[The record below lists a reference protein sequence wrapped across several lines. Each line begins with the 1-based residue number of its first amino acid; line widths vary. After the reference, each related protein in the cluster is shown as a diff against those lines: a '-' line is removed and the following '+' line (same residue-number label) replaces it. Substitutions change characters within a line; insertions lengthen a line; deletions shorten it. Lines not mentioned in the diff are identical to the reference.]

1 MHDGTSGFKPLPL
14 NIFLLLF
21 IMQRDSQTKEQVP
34 EPGNGI
40 SGISAS
46 HLLPIAILALVSLV
60 VYFNSLT
67 NGFVYDDYA
76 TIVENKYIQHP
87 AKSLPSLFSR
97 SYFNIASGEASYRPV
112 ATLSYYLIYSIGE
125 LNATYYH
132 LFSVLLH
139 ALNVIL
145 VYLLANVII
154 KNRHSALIAGL
165 LFACHPALTE
175 AVDAISYNEDLLA
188 AAFFF
193 LAFICYAGI
202 NTGKVKSCIKVYVLS
217 LFSFLLA
224 LLSKEMAITLP
235 AVIFLYDLAIRDAGG
250 RSFSLKSILHTIKDR
265 IYFYSGYVAVGLF
278 YLYLRFVAF
287 YHPGESIKPFY
298 GSLIERIIYLPA
310 HIFSFIKLA
319 VFPADLNA
327 DYVFSYPDGL
337 FETNYLIGFVVVSGL
352 VAGSFF
358 IYKKS
363 KVIFFGLWW
372 FLISLSPVYNLIPLF
387 NPFADRY
394 LYIPLV
400 GFCVVVAVVLND
412 FLQSRWFRPRASS
425 MITSML
431 VIIIVGLYSTA
442 TIARNRDWKDGLTL
456 WSKTVKSSPNSSVAH
471 GSLGR
476 AYQELGRT
484 DEAVE
489 EYKKAIAIYP
499 DDYKAHYNLGVV
511 YDQQGLL
518 DTAVQSY
525 QRAIQINPAYPNA
538 HFNIGIIYQK
548 QGLMD
553 KAIGHFRNVT
563 ELDPA
568 DFQARNNLGV
578 AFAVQGNL
586 DKAIQEWG
594 KVLEIDPANK
604 SARENI
610 LKAGEMIKKSD

>member
-1 MHDGTSGFKPLPL
+1 M
-14 NIFLLLF
+14 NQ
-21 IMQRDSQTKEQVP
+21 QRNSQTKEQVP
-34 EPGNGI
+34 EPGNGV
-40 SGISAS
+40 SGNSAS

-87 AKSLPSLFSR
+87 GKNLPSLFSR
-97 SYFNIASGEASYRPV
+97 SYFNMASGEASYRPV

-145 VYLLANVII
+145 VYLLSNLII
-154 KNRHSALIAGL
+154 KNRYSALIAGL

-193 LAFICYAGI
+193 MAFICYAGI
-202 NTGKVKSCIKVYVLS
+202 KTGEVKSCIKVYGLS

-250 RSFSLKSILHTIKDR
+250 RSFSLTSILHTIKDR

-327 DYVFSYPDGL
+327 DYVFSYPGGF
-337 FETNYLIGFVVVSGL
+337 FETNNLIGLVVVSGL

-372 FLISLSPVYNLIPLF
+372 FLICLSPVYNLIPLF

-400 GFCVVVAVVLND
+400 GFCVAVAVVLND
-412 FLQSRWFRPRASS
+412 FLKSRLSRPRASS
-425 MITSML
+425 MITLIL

-525 QRAIQINPAYPNA
+525 QRALQINPAYPNA

-568 DFQARNNLGV
+568 DFKARNNLGV
-578 AFAVQGNL
+578 ALAVQGNL
-586 DKAIQEWG
+586 DKALQEWE

-610 LKAGEMIKKSD
+610 LKAREMIKKSD

>member
-1 MHDGTSGFKPLPL
+1 MQESG
-14 NIFLLLF
+14 
-21 IMQRDSQTKEQVP
+21 E
-34 EPGNGI
+34 GI
-40 SGISAS
+40 SKWTAS
-46 HLLPIAILALVSLV
+46 HFLPIAILALVSLV

-76 TIVENKYIQHP
+76 TIVENKYIRHP
-87 AKSLPSLFSR
+87 GKSLPSLFSR

-112 ATLSYYLIYSIGE
+112 ATLSYYLIYAVGE

-145 VYLLANVII
+145 VYLLANLII

-193 LAFICYAGI
+193 LAFICYAAI
-202 NTGKVKSCIKVYVLS
+202 KTGEVKSGIKVYVLS

-265 IYFYSGYVAVGLF
+265 MYFYSGYVAVSLF
-278 YLYLRFVAF
+278 YLYLRFGAF
-287 YHPGESIKPFY
+287 YHPGESIKPVY

-310 HIFSFIKLA
+310 HIFGFIKLA
-319 VFPADLNA
+319 VFPANLNA
-327 DYVFSYPDGL
+327 DYVFSYPPSFFEIANLVGL
-337 FETNYLIGFVVVSGL
+337 FSVSGL
-352 VAGSFF
+352 VVGSFL
-358 IYKKS
+358 IYQKS
-363 KVIFFGLWW
+363 KVVFFGIWW
-372 FLISLSPVYNLIPLF
+372 FLITLFPVYNLIPLF

-400 GFCVVVAVVLND
+400 GFCVVSAFVLND
-412 FLQSRWFRPRASS
+412 FLGLRLPQSRSS
-425 MITSML
+425 KLITPIAV
-431 VIIIVGLYSTA
+431 VIIVSLYSA
-442 TIARNRDWKDGLTL
+442 VTIARHRDWQDGLTL

-476 AYQELGRT
+476 AYQEKGRL

-489 EYKKAIAIYP
+489 QYKRAIAIYP

-518 DTAVQSY
+518 DKAVQSY
-525 QRAIQINPAYPNA
+525 QRAVQINPAYPNA
-538 HFNIGIIYQK
+538 HFNLGIIYQT
-548 QGLMD
+548 QGLTD
-553 KAIGHFRNVT
+553 QAIGHFRKVT

-568 DFQARNNLGV
+568 DFEALNNLGV
-578 AFAVQGNL
+578 AYAVQGRL
-586 DKAIQEWG
+586 DKAKMEWE

-610 LKAGEMIKKSD
+610 LKAREMIKKFD

>member
-1 MHDGTSGFKPLPL
+1 M
-14 NIFLLLF
+14 
-21 IMQRDSQTKEQVP
+21 SQKKNPPKREPAP
-34 EPGNGI
+34 EAVKRIPKITAN
-40 SGISAS
+40 

-76 TIVENKYIQHP
+76 TIIENKYIQHP
-87 AKSLPSLFSR
+87 GKSLPSLFSR

-132 LFSVLLH
+132 LFSVVLH

-145 VYLLANVII
+145 VYLLANLII

-175 AVDAISYNEDLLA
+175 AVDAISYNEDLLT

-202 NTGKVKSCIKVYVLS
+202 KTGEVKSCIKIYVLS
-217 LFSFLLA
+217 LISFLLA

-250 RSFSLKSILHTIKDR
+250 RSFSLNSIPGTIKDR
-265 IYFYSGYVAVGLF
+265 IYFYSGYVAVSLF
-278 YLYLRFVAF
+278 YLYLRFGAF
-287 YHPGESIKPFY
+287 YHPGESIKPVY

-319 VFPADLNA
+319 VFPAHLNA
-327 DYVFSYPDGL
+327 DYVFSYPHSFFDIANLVGL
-337 FETNYLIGFVVVSGL
+337 FIVSGL
-352 VAGSFF
+352 VVGSFF

-363 KVIFFGLWW
+363 KVIFIGIWW
-372 FLISLSPVYNLIPLF
+372 FLITLFPVYNLIPLF

-400 GFCVVVAVVLND
+400 GFCVVFAFVLND
-412 FLQSRWFRPRASS
+412 FLGWRPPQSRSS
-425 MITSML
+425 KLITPIAV
-431 VIIIVGLYSTA
+431 VIIVSLYSA
-442 TIARNRDWKDGLTL
+442 VTIARHSDWKDGLTL

-476 AYQELGRT
+476 AYQEIGRL

-489 EYKKAIAIYP
+489 EYKRAIAIYP

-518 DTAVQSY
+518 DKTVQSY

-538 HFNIGIIYQK
+538 HFNLGIIYQK

-553 KAIGHFRNVT
+553 KAIGHFRKVT

-568 DFQARNNLGV
+568 DFEARNNLGV
-578 AFAVQGNL
+578 AYAVQGRL
-586 DKAIQEWG
+586 DKAIKEWE
-594 KVLEIDPANK
+594 KVLEIDPVNK

>member
-1 MHDGTSGFKPLPL
+1 MDQKRSSAEK
-14 NIFLLLF
+14 N
-21 IMQRDSQTKEQVP
+21 QVLQP
-34 EPGNGI
+34 DKGN
-40 SGISAS
+40 SGISAGHS
-46 HLLPIAILALVSLV
+46 LPIIILVMVSLV

-76 TIVENKYIQHP
+76 TIVENKYIRHP
-87 AKSLPSLFSR
+87 GKSLPSLFSR

-145 VYLLANVII
+145 VYLLANIII
-154 KNRHSALIAGL
+154 KNRSSALIAGL

-193 LAFICYAGI
+193 LAFICYTGL

-217 LFSFLLA
+217 LIFFLLA

-235 AVIFLYDLAIRDAGG
+235 AVIFLYDLVIRDAGG
-250 RSFSLKSILHTIKDR
+250 RSFALKSILRTIKDR
-265 IYFYSGYVAVGLF
+265 IYFYAGYLAVGLF
-278 YLYLRFVAF
+278 YLYLRFGAF

-298 GSLIERIIYLPA
+298 GSLIDRIIYLPA
-310 HIFSFIKLA
+310 HIYSFIKLA

-327 DYVFSYPDGL
+327 DYVFAYPDG
-337 FETNYLIGFVVVSGL
+337 FFKMNNLIGLFVVSGL
-352 VAGSFF
+352 IGAG
-358 IYKKS
+358 IVIHKKS
-363 KVIFFGLWW
+363 KAVFFGLWW
-372 FLISLSPVYNLIPLF
+372 FLISLFPVYNLIPLF

-400 GFCVVVAVVLND
+400 GFCVVVAVVLNG
-412 FLQSRWFRPRASS
+412 FLKSRLSRPRAFT
-425 MITSML
+425 MITP
-431 VIIIVGLYSTA
+431 IIVIFIAGLYSTV

-456 WSKTVKSSPNSSVAH
+456 WSKTVKSSPNSSIAH
-471 GSLGR
+471 GALGS
-476 AYQELGRT
+476 AYQELGRL

-489 EYKKAIAIYP
+489 EYKRAIAIYR

-511 YDQQGLL
+511 YDQQGLF
-518 DTAVQSY
+518 DPAVQSY
-525 QRAIQINPAYPNA
+525 QRSIQANPAYPNA
-538 HFNIGIIYQK
+538 HFNLGIIYQK
-548 QGLMD
+548 QGLIK
-553 KAIGHFRNVT
+553 KAIGHLRQVT

-568 DFQARNNLGV
+568 DYEARNNLGV
-578 AFAVQGNL
+578 AYAMQKNIES
-586 DKAIQEWG
+586 AIAEWE
-594 KVLEIDPANK
+594 KVLEIDPQNRG
-604 SARENI
+604 ARENI
-610 LKAGEMIKKSD
+610 LKAREMMNLSD

>member
-1 MHDGTSGFKPLPL
+1 MM
-14 NIFLLLF
+14 
-21 IMQRDSQTKEQVP
+21 IMP
-34 EPGNGI
+34 HPG
-40 SGISAS
+40 
-46 HLLPIAILALVSLV
+46 
-60 VYFNSLT
+60 
-67 NGFVYDDYA
+67 
-76 TIVENKYIQHP
+76 
-87 AKSLPSLFSR
+87 KSLPSLFSR

-112 ATLSYYLIYSIGE
+112 ATLSYYLIYAVGE

-145 VYLLANVII
+145 VYLLSNIII

-193 LAFICYAGI
+193 LAFICYAAI
-202 NTGKVKSCIKVYVLS
+202 KTGEVKSGIKVYVLS

-265 IYFYSGYVAVGLF
+265 MYFYSGYVAVSLF
-278 YLYLRFVAF
+278 YLYLRFGAF
-287 YHPGESIKPFY
+287 YHPGESIKPVY

-310 HIFSFIKLA
+310 HIFGFIKLA
-319 VFPADLNA
+319 VFPANLNA
-327 DYVFSYPDGL
+327 DYVFSYPPSFFEIANLVGL
-337 FETNYLIGFVVVSGL
+337 FSVSGL
-352 VAGSFF
+352 VVGSFL
-358 IYKKS
+358 IYQKS
-363 KVIFFGLWW
+363 KVVFFGIWW
-372 FLISLSPVYNLIPLF
+372 FLITLFPVYNLIPLF

-400 GFCVVVAVVLND
+400 GFCVVSAFVLND
-412 FLQSRWFRPRASS
+412 FLGLRLPQSRSS
-425 MITSML
+425 KLITPIAV
-431 VIIIVGLYSTA
+431 VIIVSLYSA
-442 TIARNRDWKDGLTL
+442 VTIARHRDWQDGLTL

-476 AYQELGRT
+476 AYQEKGRL

-489 EYKKAIAIYP
+489 QYKRAIAIYP

-518 DTAVQSY
+518 DKAVQSY
-525 QRAIQINPAYPNA
+525 QRAVQINPAYPNA
-538 HFNIGIIYQK
+538 HFNLGIIYQT
-548 QGLMD
+548 QGLTD
-553 KAIGHFRNVT
+553 QAIGHFRKVT

-568 DFQARNNLGV
+568 DFEALNNLGV
-578 AFAVQGNL
+578 AYAVQGRL
-586 DKAIQEWG
+586 HKAKMEWE

-610 LKAGEMIKKSD
+610 LKAREMIKKFD

>member
-1 MHDGTSGFKPLPL
+1 MNQKRSSIEK
-14 NIFLLLF
+14 N
-21 IMQRDSQTKEQVP
+21 QVP
-34 EPGNGI
+34 QPGNGN

-46 HLLPIAILALVSLV
+46 HLLPVTILALVSLV

-67 NGFVYDDYA
+67 NGFVYDDFA

-87 AKSLPSLFSR
+87 GKSLPSLFSR
-97 SYFNIASGEASYRPV
+97 SYFNVASGEASYRPV

-145 VYLLANVII
+145 VYLLANKII
-154 KNRHSALIAGL
+154 KNRYSALIAGL

-193 LAFICYAGI
+193 LAFICYTAI
-202 NTGKVKSCIKVYVLS
+202 NTGEVKSCIKVYVLS
-217 LFSFLLA
+217 LISFLLA

-235 AVIFLYDLAIRDAGG
+235 ATIFLYDLAFRDADG
-250 RSFSLKSILHTIKDR
+250 RSFSLKLILRSIKDR
-265 IYFYSGYVAVGLF
+265 IYFYSGYLAVGLF
-278 YLYLRFVAF
+278 YLYLRFGAF

-298 GSLIERIIYLPA
+298 GNLIERIIYLPA
-310 HIFSFIKLA
+310 HIYSFIKLA

-327 DYVFSYPDGL
+327 DYVFSYPDGF
-337 FETNYLIGFVVVSGL
+337 FETNNLISLVVLAGL
-352 VAGSFF
+352 VAASFV

-363 KVIFFGLWW
+363 KAIFFGVWW
-372 FLISLSPVYNLIPLF
+372 FLFTLFPVYNLIPLF

-394 LYIPLV
+394 LYIPLL
-400 GFCVVVAVVLND
+400 GYCVVVAVVLND
-412 FLQSRWFRPRASS
+412 FLKSRLSRPRTLAI
-425 MITSML
+425 ITPIL
-431 VIIIVGLYSTA
+431 VIFIVGLYSTV

-476 AYQELGRT
+476 AYQELGRL

-489 EYKKAIAIYP
+489 EYKRAIAIYR

-511 YDQQGLL
+511 YDQQGAL

-525 QRAIQINPAYPNA
+525 QRAIQANPTYPNA
-538 HFNIGIIYQK
+538 HFNLGINYQK

-553 KAIGHFRNVT
+553 KAIGHFRKVT
-563 ELDPA
+563 ELDPL
-568 DFQARNNLGV
+568 DFEARNNLGV
-578 AFAVQGNL
+578 AYAMQGNL
-586 DKAIQEWG
+586 GKAIAEWE
-594 KVLEIDPANK
+594 KVQEIDPQNQN
-604 SARENI
+604 ARENI
-610 LKAGEMIKKSD
+610 LKAKKMLNKGD